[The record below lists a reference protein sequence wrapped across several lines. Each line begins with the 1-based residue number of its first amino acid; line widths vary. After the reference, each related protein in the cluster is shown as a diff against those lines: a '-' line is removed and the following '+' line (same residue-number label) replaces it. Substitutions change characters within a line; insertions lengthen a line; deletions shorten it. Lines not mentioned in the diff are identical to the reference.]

1 MTDTQAQLL
10 TYIQENEAKALE
22 DPALAKQV
30 KAAKRKLQISIE
42 EEQ

>member
-1 MTDTQAQLL
+1 MNTQSELIAF
-10 TYIQENEAKALE
+10 IQENEAKALE